1 MAFSLVLVK
10 DDGSTKE
17 IPLSR
22 SRIVGREEECDL
34 RIPAATVSR
43 EHCEIMVEAGEP
55 PRVKDL
61 ASSNG
66 TYVNGAAIDEVELN
80 AGDVLSIGPAN
91 FVVRID
97 GQPSRIDA
105 GAVRSAA
112 QKAASASAAEQAN
125 RTPAPPTARRPS
137 LLEEE
142 SEEDIAKALD
152 AEASGIEDFDF
163 SLDDDDE
170 KDQPPL

>member
-1 MAFSLVLVK
+1 MVFSLVLVK

-22 SRIVGREEECDL
+22 SRVVGREEECDL

-43 EHCEIMVEAGEP
+43 EHCEIVVEEGEA

-66 TYVNGAAIDEVELN
+66 TYVNGASIDDVELKP
-80 AGDVLSIGPAN
+80 GDVLSIGPAN

-97 GQPSRIDA
+97 GRPADIDRS
-105 GAVRSAA
+105 AVQAAA
-112 QKAASASAAEQAN
+112 QKAASATEEVDAN
-125 RTPAPPTARRPS
+125 RTASPGAGKRPS
-137 LLEEE
+137 LLADED
-142 SEEDIAKALD
+142 EEDIAKALD
-152 AEASGIEDFDF
+152 AEASGIDDFDF

>member
-10 DDGSTKE
+10 DDGSTKD

-43 EHCEIMVEAGEP
+43 EHCEIVVEAGEP

-66 TYVNGAAIDEVELN
+66 TYVNGAAIEDVELKP
-80 AGDVLSIGPAN
+80 GDVLSIGPAN

-97 GQPSRIDA
+97 GQPADIDRD
-105 GAVRSAA
+105 AVQAAA
-112 QKAASASAAEQAN
+112 QKAASATEEVEAN
-125 RTPAPPTARRPS
+125 RTASPGAGKPPS
-137 LLEEE
+137 LLADEDED
-142 SEEDIAKALD
+142 DIAKALD
-152 AEASGIEDFDF
+152 AEASDIDDFDF
-163 SLDDDDE
+163 NLDDED
-170 KDQPPL
+170 DQPPL